1 VTDKTLAG
9 PAEKEKT
16 LLFGIEKKTLSILAG
31 IALLAILVIVATV
44 IILFPANPGTVPS
57 PPVLPGP
64 APVETLPGVPA
75 VTTGPTVRT
84 PGTPLPTQPVDF
96 VLVPS
101 DQVTCGLTCRQLD
114 ATITNTGYET
124 AHNVCITLT
133 IHTSRDEIISV
144 NGNPALQQCVGDIAA
159 GASKTE
165 PITVNADCGAF
176 ATKCIGETLTLGTT
190 ATSDERTVQF
200 PDQQVAV

>member
-1 VTDKTLAG
+1 VGQIQPGRIESRRCKCAVTA
-9 PAEKEKT
+9 
-16 LLFGIEKKTLSILAG
+16 FQN
-31 IALLAILVIVATV
+31 
-44 IILFPANPGTVPS
+44 FPHPRGWPGTRADMNQATHEITHHMMQKAVSAEVAKQVVAAPLDPRQAEFLDRRS
-57 PPVLPGP
+57 GLTFGRTERREIMLP
-64 APVETLPGVPA
+64 
-75 VTTGPTVRT
+75 
-84 PGTPLPTQPVDF
+84 
-96 VLVPS
+96 